1 LTVDFAI
8 PQRVAASTAWN
19 GLRSLWLGLF
29 ALTACL
35 LLYAVTR
42 RLYFPYPL
50 EWLEA
55 ASVDMA
61 ERLLAGL
68 PIFSAPS
75 IAYVAPMKTP
85 LYYYLMAAV
94 WPAVGNGFV
103 AGRLISILATL
114 GTLGVIWH
122 FVRSEGGSRIWA
134 LFGIAFYMATFQIGG
149 QWYDIAR
156 LDAAFL
162 FFAMAGLYGLR
173 FWRGSLGTA
182 GAGVLL
188 AAAFFTKQTILMVA
202 VPVWIALAIEAPRR
216 ALIAGLV
223 FAGAVAGGMVL
234 LDVFSGGWSTYF
246 LVEVP
251 GHGALDWTLGNFE
264 HLLLIAP
271 ALVLSTALVI
281 EWYRTRREAA
291 LYHCSLLFGAL
302 FCSLAGRL
310 HFMGALNSF
319 MPLYAVLAVLMPLAL
334 QKLEHA
340 RHGHK
345 QRADAVA
352 LAQVALLASTLLFTP
367 WAIVPS
373 QADRAVND
381 HFLAFLRS
389 IECDVL
395 VMDDRYFS
403 MLAGKSTKGLDSAAR
418 DLLLDQDG
426 VQAAALRRSM
436 IDALR
441 SGRFAGIVDPPAF
454 VRAAMRLES
463 PRAVVGPFRPSS
475 GKFRPRPKG
484 FYRIVNPTTEP

>member
-1 LTVDFAI
+1 MTIDIAV

-19 GLRSLWLGLF
+19 GVRALWLGLF

-35 LLYAVTR
+35 LLYALTQ

-85 LYYYLMAAV
+85 LYYYLMTAV
-94 WPAVGNGFV
+94 WPVVGNGFV
-103 AGRLISILATL
+103 AGRLVSILATL
-114 GTLGVIWH
+114 GTLGLIWQ
-122 FVRSEGGSRIWA
+122 FVRAEGGSRIWA

-202 VPVWIALAIEAPRR
+202 VPVWLALALEAPRR
-216 ALIAGLV
+216 ALISGVV
-223 FAGAVAGGMVL
+223 FAAVVAGGMVL
-234 LDVFSGGWSTYF
+234 LDVFSSGWSTYF

-281 EWYRTRREAA
+281 DWYRTKREAA
-291 LYHCSLLFGAL
+291 LYHCGLFFGAL

-334 QKLEHA
+334 QKLVT
-340 RHGHK
+340 R
-345 QRADAVA
+345 RADAVA
-352 LAQVALLASTLLFTP
+352 LAQAALLASTLLFDP
-367 WAIVPS
+367 WAIIPS
-373 QADRAVND
+373 QADRAVNE
-381 HFLAFLRS
+381 HFLAFLRN
-389 IECDVL
+389 IEGDVL
-395 VMDDRYFS
+395 VMDDRYFAT
-403 MLAGKSTKGLDSAAR
+403 LAGKSTKGLDSAAR
-418 DLLLDQDG
+418 DLLLDEGG
-426 VQAAALRRSM
+426 VQATALKTSM
-436 IDALR
+436 LDAMR
-441 SGRFAGIVDPPAF
+441 SGRFVGIVDPPAF
-454 VRAAMRLES
+454 VRDAVRLEP
-463 PRAVVGPFRPSS
+463 PRAVIGPFQPSS

-484 FYRIVNPTTEP
+484 FYRLANPTIAP